1 MKSSKSKSVAAK
13 SARKSV
19 SKPVIAK
26 KSRGVAAK
34 KPTRAAAVT
43 RKLTKAAKTVKV
55 VKKVKAAKPVK
66 TVKPVKAAKP
76 VKPAKVAARR
86 LPSEGHYPLAGI
98 TVIDLSHIYNGPY
111 ATFLMALAGAKVIKV
126 EPHGGEHLRHR
137 AALGGGAALPFA
149 MLNGNKEAV
158 TMNLKSKRGKALLL
172 DMVKRADILVENFAP
187 GATDRL
193 GIGPADLRKIN
204 PRLIYASSSGY
215 GRSGPYRDFP
225 AMDLTVQAMS
235 GAMSVTGFP
244 DGPPTKCGPALA
256 DFFAGIHL
264 YGGIMTALYDREKTG
279 VGRMVEVSMQEA
291 VYASLASNLGMYLGL
306 GKKSPQR
313 TGNRHGGMAEA
324 PYNVYQASDGWI
336 AIICPSDRHWA
347 GLIEAMQAP
356 HLTTDARFAN
366 LKLRV
371 QNIDAIDEIV
381 GGWTIKHSRQY
392 IVDKLQEFRVPHAPV
407 RDMQEV
413 INDPHMHARGTL
425 QNIKHPEYGDITV
438 QHSPMHYEGVARM
451 PLRPSSR
458 AGADGKQVFVDWLGI
473 SRKEFN
479 ALVKAGVL

>member
-1 MKSSKSKSVAAK
+1 MSTQAQ
-13 SARKSV
+13 
-19 SKPVIAK
+19 PI
-26 KSRGVAAK
+26 GEQ
-34 KPTRAAAVT
+34 P
-43 RKLTKAAKTVKV
+43 
-55 VKKVKAAKPVK
+55 
-66 TVKPVKAAKP
+66 
-76 VKPAKVAARR
+76 
-86 LPSEGHYPLAGI
+86 HYPLSGV

-111 ATFLMALAGAKVIKV
+111 ATFLMALAGAEVIKV

-149 MLNGNKEAV
+149 MLNGNKRAV
-158 TMNLKSKRGKALLL
+158 TMNLKDKRGKELLL
-172 DMVKRADILVENFAP
+172 DMVKKADVFVENFAP

-193 GIGPADLRKIN
+193 GLGPDDLRKVN

-306 GKKSPQR
+306 GKQSPQR

-324 PYNVYQASDGWI
+324 PYNVYKTSDGWI

-356 HLTTDARFAN
+356 QLKTDPRFAN

-371 QNIDAIDEIV
+371 QNIDAIDAIV
-381 GGWTIKHSRQY
+381 GGWTVQHSRQHV
-392 IVDKLQEFRVPHAPV
+392 VDLLQQHRVPHAPV

-425 QNIKHPEYGDITV
+425 QDITHPEYGDITV

-451 PLRPSSR
+451 PLRPSSKV
-458 AGADGKQVFVDWLGI
+458 GADGREVFVDWLGI
-473 SRKEFN
+473 PGEEFD
-479 ALVKAGVL
+479 ALVKRGVL